1 MVLVNEILSM
11 VEQFMAGVPVSD
23 ETLALDIMNRV
34 GPGGHYLYEDHTL
47 RHFKKVWYSD
57 LFDRSIQANWL
68 VEGARRFEQRLRDK
82 TERVMRHQPAPLP
95 DAVLQEM
102 GRMAGHWK

>member
-11 VEQFMAGVPVSD
+11 VEQFMSGVPVGD
-23 ETLALDIMNRV
+23 ETLALDIIDKV

-57 LFDRSIQANWL
+57 LFDRSIQAHWL
-68 VEGARRFEQRLRDK
+68 AEGAKRFEQRLREK
-82 TERVMRHQPAPLP
+82 TERVMGHQPATLP
-95 DAVLQEM
+95 EDVLQEM
-102 GRMAGHWK
+102 GRMARNWK